1 MLKQKKAEMGVGT
14 LIVFIA
20 MLLVAAVAAGVLIQ
34 TSSSLQ
40 ERALSTGQQAQD
52 QISTNAQVDEVS
64 ATDGKDAEIT
74 DFEQLIKL
82 SPGSRPIKLSETM
95 FTFNTQDETATL
107 HYRGVGSECSQGNED
122 GYNTWMEEEYENV
135 TATSTEPITLENDL
149 DDDREDDEMYVDG
162 DELIIELS
170 TEGQFNVSANETNSL
185 ENETDKFAEVE
196 VGEISGGTAE
206 DVVITPHRLG
216 EGYFAAVY
224 EQTGSNHK
232 EGNLQRGD
240 VIKLCYESP
249 GGVGEA
255 EEVRLNFIPKI
266 GTNTHTEFTTPDVI
280 TTNRVYLYP

>member
-1 MLKQKKAEMGVGT
+1 MSKKGEMGVGT

-34 TSSSLQ
+34 TVGSLQ
-40 ERALSTGQQAQD
+40 ERATSTGQQAQSR
-52 QISTNAQVDEVS
+52 ISTNAEVVEVS
-64 ATDGKDAEIT
+64 ATDGRQSGLT
-74 DFEQLIKL
+74 DFEQSIKL
-82 SPGSRPIKLSETM
+82 SPGSDPIKLNESV
-95 FTFNTQDETATL
+95 FSFNTEDETANL
-107 HYRGVGSECSQGNED
+107 QYRGVGSECSPGNED
-122 GYNTWMEEEYENV
+122 GYSTWKEEEYENV
-135 TATSTEPITLENDL
+135 TATSSEPITLENDL

-216 EGYFAAVY
+216 EGYFAAEYV
-224 EQTGSNHK
+224 QTGTNHR

-240 VIKLCYESP
+240 VVKLCYESP
-249 GGVGEA
+249 EEVGEA
-255 EEVRLNFIPKI
+255 EGVRLSFIPKQ
-266 GTNTHTEFTTPDVI
+266 GTNTLTEFVTPDVMS
-280 TTNRVYLYP
+280 TNRVYLYP